1 MNRCFNI
8 TGCCNP
14 QEHYMVNLD
23 HRLAQIK
30 EMVDKGQYFCINHGQ
45 QYGKTTILKALQA
58 YLKEEYAVIRID
70 FQFISTSEF
79 ATESV
84 FVKALARL
92 LWSCYRREM
101 PGEIEEQ
108 VKQIKQSLNHTEV
121 DLFTV
126 LSRWCAVSSKPIVL
140 MVDEADHPGN
150 SQTFLDFLAQLRGR
164 FLARNKRPTFR
175 SVILSSVHDVR
186 NLRPPTEDRYGIPW
200 NIASAFEIDMSFN
213 AHDIAGML
221 TEYENDHHTGMDI
234 QKLSQLIYD
243 YTSGYPVL
251 VSMICKYM
259 DEKFGWQT
267 EGVSDAVKLILTEHN
282 PLFETLIYTFESS
295 QNLYDYLYQ
304 ILILGKR
311 FLYTPDNS
319 ITRLA
324 MTYDFLKE
332 ENGSVAVA
340 NRIFEMRLYNA
351 ILTSNEM
358 QETPIYKASE
368 WDKNQFIQGD

>member
-14 QEHYMVNLD
+14 QEYYMVNLD
-23 HRLAQIK
+23 SRLAQIK

-58 YLKEEYAVIRID
+58 CLKGEYTVIRID

-92 LWSCYRREM
+92 LWSRYRREM
-101 PGEIEEQ
+101 PSEIEEQ
-108 VKQIKQSLNHTEV
+108 IKQIKQSLNHTEV

-282 PLFETLIYTFESS
+282 PLFETLTYTFESS

-332 ENGSVAVA
+332 ENGCVAVA
-340 NRIFEMRLYNA
+340 NRIFEMRLYNV
-351 ILTSNEM
+351 ILTSNE
-358 QETPIYKASE
+358 I
-368 WDKNQFIQGD
+368 